1 MNNSLIARRAA
12 SVIGAMALV
21 SFASLSHADPLSLV
35 GHCSVSS
42 ITPGQGK
49 CLLSATLSDNF
60 ANPANVR
67 KAQVKVNGIL
77 VAQSVNDGANPVP
90 YFASMVSGTISVA
103 CGASYSVTAYIAR
116 QGASNYDQVGYLPP
130 VVCPAAQ

>member
-1 MNNSLIARRAA
+1 MNTTLIIRRAA
-12 SVIGAMALV
+12 SVLGLV
-21 SFASLSHADPLSLV
+21 GLASFASMSHADPLSLV

-49 CLLSATLSDNF
+49 CLLSATLSDNIGS
-60 ANPANVR
+60 PANVR

-77 VAQSVNDGANPVP
+77 VAQSVNDGANPLP
-90 YFASMVSGTISVA
+90 YFSSMISGTIAVA
-103 CGASYSVTAYIAR
+103 CGASYTVTAHIAR
-116 QGASNYDQVGYLPP
+116 QGSSTYDQVGYLPP